1 MFTVFL
7 MTLAIFAIVIVGMA
21 IGYIVQKKT
30 LAGSC
35 GGLGSVGIEKACNCD
50 SPCEK
55 RQERE
60 RLAAEKEKVNKENA
74 AENKIDI
81 TNI

>member
-1 MFTVFL
+1 MSIFIITFVF
-7 MTLAIFAIVIVGMA
+7 FIVIFFAMA
-21 IGYIVQKKT
+21 IGYIIQQKT

-50 SPCEK
+50 KPCEK

-60 RLAAEKEKVNKENA
+60 HKAALNENS
-74 AENKIDI
+74 IDI
-81 TNI
+81 KNI

>member
-1 MFTVFL
+1 MYTFILTFGFL
-7 MTLAIFAIVIVGMA
+7 MVIAAAMA
-21 IGYIVQKKT
+21 IGYIIQQKT

-35 GGLGSVGIEKACNCD
+35 GGLSSVGIDKECNCD

-60 RLAAEKEKVNKENA
+60 RKAAIKENS
-74 AENKIDI
+74 IDVK
-81 TNI
+81 NI